1 MHRQFAQTG
10 RALRS
15 CAFMRYIHVISQS
28 RLRLRCDVSFFV
40 PCSKNSLFCVQ
51 IHILEYHFM
60 IAEGI
65 CLLLI
70 VYNSSGTFLRKKLS
84 CFEVRLKSVS
94 SSNSY
99 SSLESTRQKTSLLQY
114 QNKRRPS
121 DLVHLNVH
129 CLQITVSFKHWKA
142 LKIRLLLKQKMYQM
156 INSDQFQK
164 QARISTVIHSS
175 LSGLHTVL

>member
-1 MHRQFAQTG
+1 MRRDCRKGDYAPLVCANGQG
-10 RALRS
+10 PALLCDRL
-15 CAFMRYIHVISQS
+15 HVISQS

-51 IHILEYHFM
+51 LHILEYHFM

-84 CFEVRLKSVS
+84 CFKVRLKSVS

-114 QNKRRPS
+114 
-121 DLVHLNVH
+121 
-129 CLQITVSFKHWKA
+129 
-142 LKIRLLLKQKMYQM
+142 
-156 INSDQFQK
+156 
-164 QARISTVIHSS
+164 
-175 LSGLHTVL
+175 